1 MSKIFGIDVSKWQ
14 GNFDFKKAKNEG
26 VKFAILRGAYST
38 SKDIKFETYYKQ
50 AKAQGLN
57 VGVYLYSIATTT
69 AKAKEEA
76 EKLYTNC
83 LKGKQFELPIYF
95 DIEDKAQKKLSKKQ
109 NTAIVKAFCET
120 LEAKGYWVGIYAS
133 KSFYSSYLNDS
144 ELQRYAHWVAQWS
157 KSCTYKGN
165 NGVLGMWQFGGE
177 TNLLRSNKI
186 AGKVCDQ
193 NYMLIDYPSKIKSK
207 GLNGFSKTVEVAKK
221 SVTEIANE
229 VLSGTWGNG
238 NDRKNRLK
246 AAGYNYSEVQAKVNE
261 LLGINNK
268 PSYKTYVVKSGDTLT
283 KIAKK
288 YRTTVNKIAND
299 NNISNPNKI
308 YVGQKLIIK

>member
-38 SKDIKFETYYKQ
+38 SKDVKFETYYKQ

-57 VGVYLYSIATTT
+57 VGVYLYSMATTT
-69 AKAKEEA
+69 TKAKEEA
-76 EKLYTNC
+76 EKLYSNC
-83 LKGKQFELPIYF
+83 LKGKQFELPVYF
-95 DIEDKAQKKLSKKQ
+95 DIEDKVQKKLSKKQ

-133 KSFYSSYLNDS
+133 KSFYNDYLNDG

-157 KSCTYKGN
+157 KACTYKGN
-165 NGVLGMWQFGGE
+165 TGVFGMWQFGGE
-177 TNLLRSNKI
+177 TNLLRSNKV

-207 GLNGFSKTVEVAKK
+207 GLNGFKK
-221 SVTEIANE
+221 STTPSEPVEKPKDEKPKVTYYKKCSSKYISIVDALKSIDVNSSFAN
-229 VLSGTWGNG
+229 
-238 NDRKNRLK
+238 RK
-246 AAGYNYSEVQAKVNE
+246 
-261 LLGINNK
+261 
-268 PSYKTYVVKSGDTLT
+268 
-283 KIAKK
+283 
-288 YRTTVNKIAND
+288 KIANK
-299 NNISNPNKI
+299 NGIKNYSGTPEQNTKMLNLLKQ
-308 YVGQKLIIK
+308 GKLIRV